1 MELQKKNNKMVFQ
14 SAIQSI
20 EFPLPSLKGDHQVIN
35 AGNAIAACSIL
46 SGKYEFD
53 IGEEDITSGL
63 QCTYWPARLESIK
76 KVI

>member
-53 IGEEDITSGL
+53 IEKRISLQVYSALIGL
-63 QCTYWPARLESIK
+63 HG
-76 KVI
+76 